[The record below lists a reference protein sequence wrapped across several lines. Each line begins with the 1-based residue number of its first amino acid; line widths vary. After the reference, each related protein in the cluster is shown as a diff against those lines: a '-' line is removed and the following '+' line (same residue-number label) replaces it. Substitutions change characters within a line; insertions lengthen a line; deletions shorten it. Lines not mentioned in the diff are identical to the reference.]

1 MSVSVILNFY
11 SNHNKAK
18 RYTLP
23 TFYREQHRGTSRFI
37 KPRGEGKWC
46 LQKLLPFAFL
56 LRDHHSIF
64 PDTERGLLNSHVT
77 LSTYYLI
84 GDLVLDVCSSQGARF
99 SWGNRI
105 MKADYNTVGWVVR
118 QKCSQRA
125 HLAIRRWIHR
135 QDNHGVKTRSLNKG
149 FSKNS

>member
-11 SNHNKAK
+11 SNHNKL
-18 RYTLP
+18 RDTHYPHFT
-23 TFYREQHRGTSRFI
+23 ENRGTSRFI

-64 PDTERGLLNSHVT
+64 PVTERGLLNSHVT
-77 LSTYYLI
+77 LSTYYILI
-84 GDLVLDVCSSQGARF
+84 GDWVLDVCSSQGARF

-105 MKADYNTVGWVVR
+105 VKADYNTVGWVVR

-125 HLAIRRWIHR
+125 HLTIRRWTHR
-135 QDNHGVKTRSLNKG
+135 QDNHGVKTRTLNKG

>member
-11 SNHNKAK
+11 SNHNKL
-18 RYTLP
+18 RDTHYPHFT
-23 TFYREQHRGTSRFI
+23 ENRGTSRFI

-64 PDTERGLLNSHVT
+64 PVTERGLLNSHVT
-77 LSTYYLI
+77 LSTYYILI
-84 GDLVLDVCSSQGARF
+84 GDWVLDVCSSQGARF

-105 MKADYNTVGWVVR
+105 VKADYNTVGWVVL

-125 HLAIRRWIHR
+125 HLTIRRWTHR
-135 QDNHGVKTRSLNKG
+135 QDNHGVKTRTLNKG